1 MKSRVKGDFH
11 ARFCGKAEVR
21 FLCLTRLTLQQSI
34 MLVYNTGQIK
44 MVQLEKWSI
53 TPGISGLMPFQQ
65 ILPAL

>member
-1 MKSRVKGDFH
+1 
-11 ARFCGKAEVR
+11 
-21 FLCLTRLTLQQSI
+21 

-44 MVQLEKWSI
+44 MVKLEKWFI